1 MTSVYARLARA
12 RAEFQ
17 KQGDFRKVH
26 AQGLQYSYLPIES
39 AKPVIEAV
47 TAAEGI
53 SIIPANFEIID
64 DPKRTF
70 KYDKLNKFGDLVVWT
85 YMTAKVTFSIAC
97 ESGSIEME
105 VFGEAQDNSDKV
117 INKVYTMAYKNMAKI
132 VFGFAESTTDD
143 NDVNQKP
150 VVKSEKPA
158 EKPAPARG
166 LGF

>member
-17 KQGDFRKVH
+17 KQGDFRKVR

-47 TAAEGI
+47 TSAEGI
-53 SIIPANFEIID
+53 TILPVKFDIVD
-64 DPKRTF
+64 DPERTF
-70 KYDKLNKFGDLVVWT
+70 KWERQGQNYTTSWT

-97 ESGSIEME
+97 ESGSIELE

-150 VVKSEKPA
+150 VVKAEKPA
-158 EKPAPARG
+158 EKATPVRG